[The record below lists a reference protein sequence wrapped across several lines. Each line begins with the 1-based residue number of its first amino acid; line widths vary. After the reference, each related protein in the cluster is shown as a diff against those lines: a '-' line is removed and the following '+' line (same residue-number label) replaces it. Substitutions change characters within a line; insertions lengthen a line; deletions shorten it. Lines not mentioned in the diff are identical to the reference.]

1 MTDTIIVGGGSA
13 GAALAARLTEDSSRN
28 VVLLEAGRDV
38 DRARVPADVADA
50 TCPTVAHDWGYAA
63 ETVDGRSVA
72 VPRARLMGGCSSTN
86 ATAALRGA
94 PSDYD
99 EWAALGNDGW
109 SWADVLPCF
118 CKLETD
124 LDFSDEW
131 HGRDGPI
138 AIQRAAPDQIRDHQ
152 LASLDAALELG
163 VQPVEDHNRPDAVGV
178 GLLPRNA
185 RWGVRMST
193 ALTYLEPARA
203 RSNLQVRADA
213 LVDSVV
219 VHEGRARGVRLI
231 GGETLDADEVVVS
244 AGAYN
249 SPSILLRS
257 GIGAAADLRALG
269 VEVVA
274 DLPVGTNLMEHP
286 LVSVDFTSR
295 AAPGADWFQT
305 VITCRSDHAGS
316 DPFDLHLLPGGPVE
330 TAPDEFTFIVLVGLM
345 RPRSRGSVS
354 LRTLDPAAP
363 PRIVLGGLREA
374 DDVARMVEGVE
385 RARELVHTAPLSG
398 LIVGDE
404 LRPGPGDLEAVVRRE
419 VGVYHHASGT
429 CAMGSVVDNQGR
441 VLGVDGLRV
450 VDASIMP
457 TIPAANTNLPTIML
471 AERIAAMMTP

>member
-1 MTDTIIVGGGSA
+1 VTDTLIIGGGSA
-13 GAALAARLTEDSSRN
+13 GATLAARLSEDPSRN

-50 TCPTVAHDWGYAA
+50 SCPTVAHDWGYAA
-63 ETVDGRSVA
+63 ETVDGRAVA

-99 EWAALGNDGW
+99 EWAALGNEGW
-109 SWADVLPCF
+109 AWADVLPYF

-124 LDFSDEW
+124 LDFSDAW

-138 AIQRAAPDQIRDHQ
+138 AIQRAAPDQVREHQ
-152 LASLDAALELG
+152 LATLDAALELG
-163 VQPVEDHNRPDAVGV
+163 VQPVDDHNRPGAVGV

-203 RSNLQVRADA
+203 RPNLNVRAHA
-213 LVDSVV
+213 LVDRVV
-219 VHEGRARGVRLI
+219 VRDGRARGVHLAD
-231 GGETLDADEVVVS
+231 GETLDADEVVVS

-257 GIGAAADLRALG
+257 GIGPAGDLRALG
-269 VEVVA
+269 VDVVA
-274 DLPVGTNLMEHP
+274 DLPVGANLLEHP
-286 LVSVDFTSR
+286 LVSVDYHSN
-295 AAPGADWFQT
+295 AAPGTDWFQT
-305 VITCRSDHAGS
+305 AITCRSDHAGT

-330 TAPDEFTFIVLVGLM
+330 TAPGEFVFIVLVGLM
-345 RPRSRGSVS
+345 RPQSRGMVS

-363 PRIVLGGLREA
+363 PRIVLGGLREPE
-374 DDVARMVEGVE
+374 DLARMVEGVE
-385 RARELVHTAPLSG
+385 RARELIRTAPLSR
-398 LIVGDE
+398 LISGEE
-404 LRPGPGDLEAVVRRE
+404 LRPGLGELEVAVLRE

-429 CAMGSVVDNQGR
+429 CAMGSVVDNEGR

-457 TIPAANTNLPTIML
+457 TIPAANTNVPTIML
-471 AERIAAMMTP
+471 AERIAAMMAP

>member
-1 MTDTIIVGGGSA
+1 VTDTLIVGGGSA
-13 GAALAARLTEDSSRN
+13 GAALATRLSEDSNRN

-50 TCPTVAHDWGYAA
+50 SCPTVAHDWGYAA

-99 EWAALGNDGW
+99 EWAALGNEGW
-109 SWADVLPCF
+109 AWADLLPFF

-124 LDFSDEW
+124 LDFADAW
-131 HGRDGPI
+131 HGQDGPI
-138 AIQRAAPDQIRDHQ
+138 AIRRATPEQIREHQ
-152 LASLDAALELG
+152 LATLDAALELG
-163 VQPVEDHNRPDAVGV
+163 VQPVEDHNRPGAVGV
-178 GLLPRNA
+178 GLLPRNE

-193 ALTYLEPARA
+193 ALTYLEPARE
-203 RSNLQVRADA
+203 RPNLTLRAHA
-213 LVDSVV
+213 LVDCVV
-219 VHEGRARGVRLI
+219 VQDGRARGVRLA

-257 GIGAAADLRALG
+257 GIGSATDLRALG
-269 VEVVA
+269 VDVVA
-274 DLPVGTNLMEHP
+274 DLPVGANLMEHP
-286 LVSVDFTSR
+286 LVSVDYASR
-295 AAPGADWFQT
+295 AAPGLDWFQT
-305 VITCRSDHAGS
+305 AITCRSDHAGS
-316 DPFDLHLLPGGPVE
+316 DPYDLHLLPGGPVE
-330 TAPDEFTFIVLVGLM
+330 TEPGQLVFIVLVGVM
-345 RPRSRGSVS
+345 RPQSRGSVS
-354 LRTLDPAAP
+354 LRSLDPAAP

-374 DDVARMVEGVE
+374 KDVARMVEGVE
-385 RARELVHTAPLSG
+385 RARELVRTPPLSG
-398 LIVGDE
+398 LLVGDE
-404 LRPGPGDLEAVVRRE
+404 LRPGPGDLEAAVLRE

-429 CAMGSVVDNQGR
+429 CAMGSVVDNEGR
-441 VLGVDGLRV
+441 VLGVEALRV

-471 AERIAAMMTP
+471 AERIAAMMTA

>member
-1 MTDTIIVGGGSA
+1 MTDTLIVGGGSA
-13 GAALAARLTEDSSRN
+13 GAVLAARLSEDPSRN

-38 DRARVPADVADA
+38 DRAHVPADVADA
-50 TCPTVAHDWGYAA
+50 SCPTVAHDWGYAA
-63 ETVDGRSVA
+63 ETVDGRAVA

-99 EWAALGNDGW
+99 EWAALGNEGW
-109 SWADVLPCF
+109 AWADLLPFF
-118 CKLETD
+118 CMLETD
-124 LDFSDEW
+124 LDFADAW
-131 HGRDGPI
+131 HGADGPI
-138 AIQRAAPDQIRDHQ
+138 AIQRAAPDEIRDHQ

-163 VQPVEDHNRPDAVGV
+163 MQPVDDHNRPGAVGV

-193 ALTYLEPARA
+193 ALTYLETARA
-203 RSNLQVRADA
+203 RPNLAVRANA
-213 LVDSVV
+213 LVDCVV
-219 VHEGRARGVRLI
+219 VGDGRARGVRLA

-257 GIGAAADLRALG
+257 GIGSAEDLRALG
-269 VEVVA
+269 VDVVA
-274 DLPVGTNLMEHP
+274 NLPVGANLMEHP
-286 LVSVDFTSR
+286 LLSVDYHSR
-295 AAPGADWFQT
+295 TAPGTDWFQT
-305 VITCRSDHAGS
+305 AITCRSDHAGT

-330 TAPDEFTFIVLVGLM
+330 TSPDEFVFIVLVGLM
-345 RPRSRGSVS
+345 RPSSRGSVS
-354 LRTLDPAAP
+354 LRTLDPNAP
-363 PRIVLGGLREA
+363 PRIVLGGLREP
-374 DDVARMVEGVE
+374 DDLARMVEGVE

-398 LIVGDE
+398 LVVGDE
-404 LRPGPGDLEAVVRRE
+404 LRPGPGDLETAILRE

-429 CAMGSVVDNQGR
+429 CAMGSVVDNEGR

-471 AERIAAMMTP
+471 AERIAAMMTA